1 MNALHRIRTPF
12 VLVNALLMVLFG
24 LAALAAPKPLWGLA
38 GVKVEA
44 SGVVRLMGWYL
55 FVFGVGGL
63 LAARH
68 PERHPIAV
76 ALIGIEKIGPAVV
89 FPLLYVQGD
98 ASVLLALFGAGDAL
112 LAVVFVAYAWWLHTR
127 SADESTAGER
137 SGKPPL
143 RR

>member
-1 MNALHRIRTPF
+1 MTALHRIRTPF
-12 VLVNALLMVLFG
+12 VLVNALFMALFG
-24 LAALAAPKPLWGLA
+24 LGALAAPEPLWGIA
-38 GVKVEA
+38 GVEVEA

-55 FVFGVGGL
+55 VVFGVGGL

-89 FPLLYVQGD
+89 FPLLYFQGD

-112 LAVVFVAYAWWLHTR
+112 LAVVFVAYAWWLHTGN
-127 SADESTAGER
+127 ADELFHDNAVIY
-137 SGKPPL
+137 K
-143 RR
+143 

>member
-24 LAALAAPKPLWGLA
+24 LGALAAPEPLWGIA
-38 GVKVEA
+38 GVEVEA
-44 SGVVRLMGWYL
+44 AGVVRLMGWYL

-63 LAARH
+63 LAAGH

-98 ASVLLALFGAGDAL
+98 ASILLALFGAGDGL
-112 LAVVFVAYAWWLHTR
+112 LAVVFAAYGWWLHSR
-127 SADESTAGER
+127 RAGEQNTAR
-137 SGKPPL
+137 
-143 RR
+143 

>member
-24 LAALAAPKPLWGLA
+24 LGAAAAPEPFWGLA

-55 FVFGVGGL
+55 LVFGVGGL

-98 ASVLLALFGAGDAL
+98 ASVLLALAGAGDAL
-112 LAVVFVAYAWWLHTR
+112 LALIFVAYAWWLN
-127 SADESTAGER
+127 AEPER
-137 SGKPPL
+137 GAPNQM
-143 RR
+143 R

>member
-24 LAALAAPKPLWGLA
+24 LAALVAPESLWGLA
-38 GVKVEA
+38 GLKIDA

-68 PERHPIAV
+68 H
-76 ALIGIEKIGPAVV
+76 
-89 FPLLYVQGD
+89 
-98 ASVLLALFGAGDAL
+98 
-112 LAVVFVAYAWWLHTR
+112 
-127 SADESTAGER
+127 
-137 SGKPPL
+137 
-143 RR
+143 

>member
-24 LAALAAPKPLWGLA
+24 LGVLAAPEPVWGLA
-38 GVKVEA
+38 GVRVEA
-44 SGVVRLMGWYL
+44 LAVVRLMGWYL
-55 FVFGVGGL
+55 LVFGVGGL

-89 FPLLYVQGD
+89 FPLLYLKGD
-98 ASVLLALFGAGDAL
+98 ASLLLALFGGGDAL
-112 LAVVFVAYAWWLHTR
+112 LAVIFVAYAWWLHAR
-127 SADESTAGER
+127 IADEQSAA
-137 SGKPPL
+137 S
-143 RR
+143 

>member
-24 LAALAAPKPLWGLA
+24 LGAAAAPEPFWGLA

-55 FVFGVGGL
+55 LVFGVGGL

-98 ASVLLALFGAGDAL
+98 ASVLLALAGAGDAL
-112 LAVVFVAYAWWLHTR
+112 LALIFVAYAWWLN
-127 SADESTAGER
+127 AEFESGAA
-137 SGKPPL
+137 
-143 RR
+143 